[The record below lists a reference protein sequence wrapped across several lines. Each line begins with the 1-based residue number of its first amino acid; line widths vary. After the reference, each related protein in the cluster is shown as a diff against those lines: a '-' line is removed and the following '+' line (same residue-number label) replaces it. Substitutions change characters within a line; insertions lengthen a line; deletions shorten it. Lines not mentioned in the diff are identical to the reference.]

1 VALYNDNKS
10 DHISCCHCTT
20 AATVT
25 TTITPTADKHSLLLL
40 CCTTNTQGRDV
51 GVSQITGFTAKI
63 SMGNGMQ
70 ARSREVARLAQQ
82 LDFPRLLTFYY
93 SSVGG
98 FLTQCFLV
106 RDPAP
111 PFCDRSAI
119 LLLPALCNTTVLQ
132 CCSPCACRARD
143 QMCCSSTPECCKPRI
158 CCCYALIAAH
168 TRACGSA
175 AA

>member
-1 VALYNDNKS
+1 MHADGTTITTATAY
-10 DHISCCHCTT
+10 T
-20 AATVT
+20 AATT
-25 TTITPTADKHSLLLL
+25 TASLTCFEHYYCVLPSLL
-40 CCTTNTQGRDV
+40 QGRDV

-106 RDPAP
+106 R
-111 PFCDRSAI
+111 SS
-119 LLLPALCNTTVLQ
+119 TVLRSF
-132 CCSPCACRARD
+132 CGHSVPILSAT
-143 QMCCSSTPECCKPRI
+143 MC
-158 CCCYALIAAH
+158 
-168 TRACGSA
+168 
-175 AA
+175 